1 MPQVV
6 IVMWAKCIVVLC
18 CVVLVMVVAV
28 LLVQFARLWTKN
40 EVGRTINFLVQNVA
54 WACFAM

>member
-1 MPQVV
+1 
-6 IVMWAKCIVVLC
+6 MWAKCIVVLC